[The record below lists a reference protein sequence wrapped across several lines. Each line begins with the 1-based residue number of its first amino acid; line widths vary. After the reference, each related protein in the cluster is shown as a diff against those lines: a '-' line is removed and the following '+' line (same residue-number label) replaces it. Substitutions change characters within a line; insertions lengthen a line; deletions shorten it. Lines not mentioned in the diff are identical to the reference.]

1 MIKVTFIEHNGT
13 RRQVEAE
20 AGTSLMEAAV
30 DHLIPGIDGDC
41 GGACACATCHLYI
54 DAAWLDKLPP
64 VSDMEASMLD
74 IAEGDGPGSR
84 LGCQIKLS
92 DALDGIVV
100 TTPDGQH

>member
-13 RRQVEAE
+13 RRQVEVE